1 MLPKGINKIVIDLRG
16 SPACNS
22 SPCPGRP
29 TPSVLAAA
37 LGTLLPGRLTL
48 TLTLT
53 LPLTLTLTPIL
64 TPTLTPTITPTLT
77 LTLTLTPTLTR

>member
-53 LPLTLTLTPIL
+53 LPLTLNPD
-64 TPTLTPTITPTLT
+64 PNPDPN
-77 LTLTLTPTLTR
+77 PNPKPYP